1 MKWGGGAFAIIEHF
15 AIWGLSQKREVTHSY
30 LVAHTLPYSKE
41 VQICTPLRASIL
53 SRPTVVK
60 CDTC

>member
-1 MKWGGGAFAIIEHF
+1 MNILQLGVDA
-15 AIWGLSQKREVTHSY
+15 QKREVAHSY
-30 LVAHTLPYSKE
+30 LVAHPLPHSKE